1 MGEVGLD
8 VGEKKYERS
17 SEVIGRFEKEM
28 LFIRVKRRG
37 IVGDKDG
44 EKHTVVR
51 AYRIRTRHGQK
62 DGLYGA
68 DQGLTG
74 IKLILVLLF

>member
-1 MGEVGLD
+1 MIRGPSWRRQDLLWEK
-8 VGEKKYERS
+8 KKYERS

-51 AYRIRTRHGQK
+51 A
-62 DGLYGA
+62 
-68 DQGLTG
+68 
-74 IKLILVLLF
+74 

>member
-1 MGEVGLD
+1 MAEVGFA
-8 VGEKKYERS
+8 VGNKKKKYERS

-51 AYRIRTRHGQK
+51 A
-62 DGLYGA
+62 
-68 DQGLTG
+68 
-74 IKLILVLLF
+74 